1 MTVIGGGLAGCEAA
15 WQLARRGVRVTLIE
29 MKPSRMSPAH
39 TTPLL
44 GEIVCSNSLRSD
56 DPHTPAGLLK
66 AELRAA
72 GSLIIAC
79 ADATRVPAGDALAV
93 DRHQFARRITALV
106 ARHPNIR
113 LERRLVDRLPDGP
126 CILAGGPLV
135 EGGAAREV
143 RRLCGDRLYFYDAIA
158 PIVDAETLDWDL
170 CFRAS
175 RYGQEKSQPGGRRR
189 RGRGRRPGAQVA
201 AAEATTEAAAEAAP
215 AAAPAEPI
223 EPPVEAP
230 SAAGEPGE
238 ASESATCE
246 TPAAAPVEG
255 DYINCPMSEP
265 EYRAFVDALLGGRKV
280 QPHRFEEPRYFEG
293 CLPIEVMAERGAD
306 TLAFGPMKPVGLSDP
321 RPGAAPPYAVVQL
334 RAENRYGTAYNLVGF
349 QTRLAY
355 PEQKRIFA
363 LIPALHRAEFLRFG
377 SIHRNSYV
385 EGHKVLDED
394 LALRG
399 RPSVHLAGQI
409 TGVEGYI
416 ESTAMGLVCAL
427 LVEGKLRGRR
437 VSPPPPTTALG
448 ALYHHVRHPRE
459 PGEPYVPMNIN
470 FGLLPPLEDPRAAKK
485 AGKHGRRVLHAE
497 RARVA
502 LPVWLSEVGAG
513 A

>member
-1 MTVIGGGLAGCEAA
+1 MRSDPASLQTPPEVTVIGGGLAGCEAA
-15 WQLARRGVRVTLIE
+15 WQLAERGVRVTLIE

-113 LERRLVDRLPDGP
+113 LERRLVDRLPDGL

-175 RYGQEKSQPGGRRR
+175 RYGQDKDQPGGRRR
-189 RGRGRRPGAQVA
+189 RGRGRRPGAPAPAAVA
-201 AAEATTEAAAEAAP
+201 PAEAAP
-215 AAAPAEPI
+215 EVTGETGETAEAGAPTA
-223 EPPVEAP
+223 
-230 SAAGEPGE
+230 
-238 ASESATCE
+238 CE

-293 CLPIEVMAERGAD
+293 CLPIEVMAERGPD
-306 TLAFGPMKPVGLSDP
+306 TLAFGPMKPVGLDDP
-321 RPGAAPPYAVVQL
+321 RPGAAPPFAVVQL

-437 VSPPPPTTALG
+437 VPPPPPATALG
-448 ALYHHVRHPRE
+448 ALYHHVRHPRA

-470 FGLLPPLEDPRAAKK
+470 FGLLPPLEDARAAKK

-497 RARVA
+497 RARA
-502 LPVWLSEVGAG
+502 TLPGWLSEVFAR